1 MMRNHVY
8 ALIIFAVVLCADF
21 ITKHFVD
28 LNFLEGERIKFLGGF
43 FQIIK
48 IYNRGGIFGIAQGYQ
63 FIFLMLSIVVFFV
76 LLAFYIIETVHNR
89 LSNSLF
95 SLSMGLV
102 FSGAIGNILD
112 RALGKPGVVDFIY
125 IGFEDFFMWPA
136 FNIADMAIVTGAL
149 GLTVFFM
156 ISGQNNFQ

>member
-1 MMRNHVY
+1 MKNHLY
-8 ALIIFAVVLCADF
+8 ALIIFIVMLCTDF

-28 LNFLEGERIKFLGGF
+28 LNFLEGERIRFLGGF

-63 FIFLMLSIVVFFV
+63 FIFMVLSTLAFFM
-76 LLAFYIIETVHNR
+76 LLAYYIFETVYNR
-89 LSNSLF
+89 LSNPFF

-112 RALGKPGVVDFIY
+112 RALGKPGVVDFIF
-125 IGFEDFFMWPA
+125 IGVEDFFMWPA
-136 FNIADMAIVTGAL
+136 FNIADMAIVTGAF
-149 GLTVFFM
+149 GLAIFFM
-156 ISGQNNFQ
+156 VYSPKSS